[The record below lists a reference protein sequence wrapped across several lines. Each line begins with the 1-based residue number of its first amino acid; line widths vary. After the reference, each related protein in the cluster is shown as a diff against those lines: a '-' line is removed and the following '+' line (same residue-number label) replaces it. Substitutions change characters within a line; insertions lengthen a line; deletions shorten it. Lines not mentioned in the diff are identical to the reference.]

1 VTTDTE
7 LVEKV
12 LRTIRRH
19 AMLAGG
25 ETVLVGVSGG
35 ADSVALLGALLALQ
49 PRLGLTLHVLH
60 VHHGLRPE
68 ADSEAAYVEDLGLRW
83 GVPVTVERVHVVAEP
98 GESLEAR
105 SRGQRYAALAKLA
118 RALGAS
124 RVALGHTAD
133 DQAETVLMRLLEG
146 AGPRGLAGIPPV
158 RGRFIRPL
166 IEIRRREIEAELER
180 AGLTWVEDP
189 SNRDLKFLRN
199 RIRHDLLPFLAA
211 AYNPEISEALCR
223 AGALARELVEDVER
237 LAVQELDRLARAEDG
252 GLVLSRAA
260 LRVLPEGI
268 AEEVLRQALVRLE
281 ERRPLRAWAQRALG
295 RLTRPGSPAPIRVG
309 RVWLEVSGDHIRL
322 SRGTVEPLVGA
333 ALPIPGSLQL
343 PAVGLRLAAR
353 EFDRPDS
360 YTPPS
365 DPWTVAFD
373 RDTLPPGPLSV
384 RGRRAGD
391 RFHPFGAPGEKRLK
405 AFLIDAKI
413 PRWRR
418 DRLPLLLAGIEIA
431 WVVGIR
437 RGAVAPVTAAT
448 RRVLEVRAIPLGGSA
463 RAE

>member
-1 VTTDTE
+1 MTTGTE
-7 LVEKV
+7 FVEKV

-35 ADSVALLGALLALQ
+35 ADSVALVHVLATLRQ
-49 PRLGLTLHVLH
+49 RLGLTLHVLH
-60 VHHGLRPE
+60 VNHGLRAE
-68 ADSEAAYVEDLGLRW
+68 AGSEAAFVESLGRLW
-83 GVPVTVERVHVVAEP
+83 DVPVAVERVRVITEP

-105 SRGQRYAALAKLA
+105 ARRQRYAAFAKWA

-146 AGPRGLAGIPPV
+146 AGPRGLAGIPPL
-158 RGRFIRPL
+158 RGPYIRPL
-166 IEIRRREIEAELER
+166 IEIRRREIEAELEG
-180 AGLTWVEDP
+180 AGITWVEDP
-189 SNRDLKFLRN
+189 SNRDPKFLRN

-211 AYNPEISEALCR
+211 AYNPQITEALCR
-223 AGALARELVEDVER
+223 AGALARALVEDIER
-237 LAVQELDRLARAEDG
+237 VAARELDRLARVEDG

-260 LRVLPEGI
+260 LGALPAGVG
-268 AEEVLRQALVRLE
+268 EEVLRRALVRLD
-281 ERRPLRAWAQRALG
+281 ERRPLRAWAHRALG
-295 RLTRPGSPAPIRVG
+295 RLTGPGSPAPVRVG
-309 RVWLEVSGDHIRL
+309 RLWLEVSGDQLRL
-322 SRGTVEPLVGA
+322 SRGTAEPLGEAILPVPGSV
-333 ALPIPGSLQL
+333 ALPG
-343 PAVGLRLAAR
+343 AGLRLEAR

-373 RDTLPPGPLSV
+373 LDTLPAALSV

-391 RFHPFGAPGEKRLK
+391 RFHPFGAPGSKRLK

-418 DRLPLLLAGIEIA
+418 DHLPLLLAGTEIA
-431 WVVGIR
+431 WVVGVR
-437 RGAVAPVTAAT
+437 RGALAPVTVAT
-448 RRVLEVRAIPLGGSA
+448 RRILEVRAIPLGVGA

>member
-1 VTTDTE
+1 
-7 LVEKV
+7 
-12 LRTIRRH
+12 
-19 AMLAGG
+19 
-25 ETVLVGVSGG
+25 VSGG
-35 ADSVALLGALLALQ
+35 ADSVALLRVLVALRQ
-49 PRLGLTLHVLH
+49 RLGLSLHVLH
-60 VHHGLRPE
+60 VNHGLRAE
-68 ADSEAAYVEDLGLRW
+68 GDSEAAFVESLGLRW
-83 GVPVTVERVHVVAEP
+83 GVPVMVERVHVVREP
-98 GESLEAR
+98 GESLEAQA
-105 SRGQRYAALAKLA
+105 RGQRYAAFLKWA
-118 RALGAS
+118 RALGAC

-166 IEIRRREIEAELER
+166 IEIRRREIEAELNG

-189 SNRDLKFLRN
+189 SNRDPKFLRN
-199 RIRHDLLPFLAA
+199 QIRHDLLPFLAA
-211 AYNPEISEALCR
+211 SYNPGISEALCR
-223 AGALARELVEDVER
+223 AAALARELVEDVER
-237 LAVQELDRLARAEDG
+237 LAAQELDRLARAEDG

-260 LRVLPEGI
+260 LGALPPGI

-295 RLTRPGSPAPIRVG
+295 RLTGPGSPAPTRVG
-309 RVWLEVSGDHIRL
+309 RVWLEVSGGHLRL
-322 SRGTVEPLVGA
+322 SRGIAEPLADAVLPVPGSV
-333 ALPIPGSLQL
+333 ALPG
-343 PAVGLRLAAR
+343 AGLRLEAR

-360 YTPPS
+360 YTPPA

-373 RDTLPPGPLSV
+373 RDTQPAALSV

-391 RFHPFGAPGEKRLK
+391 RFHPFGAPGGKRLK

-418 DRLPLLLAGIEIA
+418 DRLPLLLAEGEIA
-431 WVVGIR
+431 WVVGVR

-448 RRVLEVRAIPLGGSA
+448 RRILEVRAIPLGGGA

>member
-1 VTTDTE
+1 
-7 LVEKV
+7 
-12 LRTIRRH
+12 
-19 AMLAGG
+19 MLAGG

-35 ADSVALLGALLALQ
+35 ADSVALLHALLALR

-60 VHHGLRPE
+60 VNHGLRAE
-68 ADSEAAYVEDLGLRW
+68 ADSEAAFVESLGLRW
-83 GVPVTVERVHVVAEP
+83 VVPVMVEHVHVVAEA
-98 GESLEAR
+98 GESLEAQAR
-105 SRGQRYAALAKLA
+105 RQRYAAFTKWA
-118 RALGAS
+118 RALGVS

-166 IEIRRREIEAELER
+166 IEIRRREIEAELNG

-189 SNRDLKFLRN
+189 SNRDPKFLRN
-199 RIRHDLLPFLAA
+199 QMRHDLLPFLAA
-211 AYNPEISEALCR
+211 SYNPAITEALCR
-223 AGALARELVEDVER
+223 AAALAREIVEDVER
-237 LAVQELDRLARAEDG
+237 LAAQELDRLARAEDG

-260 LRVLPEGI
+260 LGALPAGI
-268 AEEVLRQALVRLE
+268 AEEVLRQALARLE

-295 RLTRPGSPAPIRVG
+295 RLTGPGSPAPIRVG
-309 RVWLEVSGDHIRL
+309 RVWLQVSGGHLRL
-322 SRGTVEPLVGA
+322 SRGSFEPLADAVLPVPGSV
-333 ALPIPGSLQL
+333 ALPG
-343 PAVGLRLAAR
+343 AGLRLEAR
-353 EFDRPDS
+353 QFDRPDS

-373 RDTLPPGPLSV
+373 RDTQPAALSV

-391 RFHPFGAPGEKRLK
+391 RFYPFGAPGEKRLK
-405 AFLIDAKI
+405 TFLIDAKI
-413 PRWRR
+413 PCWRR
-418 DRLPLLLAGIEIA
+418 DRLPLLLAGAEIA

-448 RRVLEVRAIPLGGSA
+448 RRILEVRAIPLGGGA